1 MKKVS
6 SWLKTNIIGIFLT
19 IVSIY
24 FVFSG
29 TVKVGTQQLSWQ
41 SLFLFI
47 CTTLIFGVVIS
58 SLVAEGGYAAGKKD
72 PDYIAMRAQGVKI
85 SEECIPWRDEAELY
99 VNREIDKTILN
110 DRTSLLAGCGLKY
123 DEVFDE
129 KGVYILKKEKF
140 KTLKYKQKKVVL
152 RCRFIKKQDFT
163 LFGFGSGKIVGRKK
177 APNES
182 ERRKRQLM
190 TTTITRVFIAIVTG
204 SIMFY
209 FIGFS
214 FASILYAIYQLL
226 IWIGTGM
233 ITRQGNFN
241 FITVTCKEYDQDRIW
256 WLKSFMALS
265 KEDKD
270 KLSIEVHKEI
280 HKEEGGLENGST
292 DEQRPMDEHIQQEH
306 QQLESTKQC

>member
-29 TVKVGTQQLSWQ
+29 TVKVGTQQLNWQ

-47 CTTLIFGVVIS
+47 CTSLIFGVVIS
-58 SLVAEGGYAAGKKD
+58 SLVAEGGYVAGKND
-72 PDYIAMRAQGVKI
+72 PLYQQTRQIGVEM
-85 SEECIPWRDEAELY
+85 SEQCIPYRDEAELY

-123 DEVFDE
+123 SEVFDE
-129 KGVYILKKEKF
+129 NGVYILTKEQF
-140 KTLKYKQKKVVL
+140 KALKYRKKRVVIK
-152 RCRFIKKQDFT
+152 CRFIRKQDFT
-163 LFGFGSGKIVGRKK
+163 LFGFGSGKIVGRKR

-182 ERRKRQLM
+182 DRRKRQLLS
-190 TTTITRVFIAIVTG
+190 TTISRVLIAIVTG

-209 FIGFS
+209 FIGLS

-226 IWIGTGM
+226 IWIGTGLV
-233 ITRQGNFN
+233 TRQSNYN

-265 KEDKD
+265 QEDKN
-270 KLSIEVHKEI
+270 KLSIEVNKEI
-280 HKEEGGLENGST
+280 RVEEIEQLDEEKQEEQQQPELLEDKGGE
-292 DEQRPMDEHIQQEH
+292 
-306 QQLESTKQC
+306 

>member
-1 MKKVS
+1 MKVVA
-6 SWLKTNIIGIFLT
+6 SWVKRNIIGIFLT

-29 TVKVGTQQLSWQ
+29 TVKVGTQQLNGQ
-41 SLFLFI
+41 ALFLFI
-47 CTTLIFGVVIS
+47 CTTLIFGIVIS
-58 SLVAEGGYAAGKKD
+58 SLVAEGGYVAGKKD
-72 PDYIAMRAQGVKI
+72 PDYIATRQLGVNI
-85 SEECIPWRDEAELY
+85 SEQCIPFRDEAELY
-99 VNREIDKTILN
+99 VNRQIDKTIMN

-123 DEVFDE
+123 LEVFDE
-129 KGVYILKKEKF
+129 RGVYILKREQF
-140 KTLKYKQKKVVL
+140 KALKYRQKRTVIK
-152 RCRFIKKQDFT
+152 CRLIKKQDFT

-182 ERRKRQLM
+182 DRRKRQLM
-190 TTTITRVFIAIVTG
+190 TTTISRVLIAIVTG

-256 WLKSFMALS
+256 WLKSFMALPQ
-265 KEDKD
+265 EDKD
-270 KLSIEVHKEI
+270 KLTEEVGK
-280 HKEEGGLENGST
+280 KKGA
-292 DEQRPMDEHIQQEH
+292 
-306 QQLESTKQC
+306 